1 MTAFGLHGS
10 LLATAVITVTLLLT
24 LVDSSA
30 LGIEQKRTS
39 GVQKRPTIRRRR
51 RSVVDIQRELGGY
64 APRAYQMENE
74 TFWKLHS
81 NIALHLI
88 HNNRQHDIMYRDWA
102 LNGRI
107 LASTCIRVRV
117 TVSANQKAP
126 AGKKSNFESLVRIS
140 VTDAAP
146 SRPCIRDRDSN

>member
-10 LLATAVITVTLLLT
+10 LLATAVITVILLLT

-64 APRAYQMENE
+64 ARRAYRMENE

-81 NIALHLI
+81 NIALVFVVLE
-88 HNNRQHDIMYRDWA
+88 
-102 LNGRI
+102 
-107 LASTCIRVRV
+107 RVFF

>member
-10 LLATAVITVTLLLT
+10 LLATAVITVILLLT

-30 LGIEQKRTS
+30 LGIEQKWTS

-64 APRAYQMENE
+64 ARRALE
-74 TFWKLHS
+74 
-81 NIALHLI
+81 
-88 HNNRQHDIMYRDWA
+88 
-102 LNGRI
+102 
-107 LASTCIRVRV
+107 RVFF

>member
-10 LLATAVITVTLLLT
+10 LLATAVIMVILLLT

-39 GVQKRPTIRRRR
+39 GVQIRRRR

-64 APRAYQMENE
+64 APRAYRMENE

-102 LNGRI
+102 PNGRI
-107 LASTCIRVRV
+107 LASTRIRVRV